1 MNERARPDRPQR
13 RDRLVQPHDHDPY
26 RPKGKLAD
34 PTGCPECGAAFREG
48 RWTWRTAPA
57 GSPQTTCPACR
68 RIRDDYPGGYLAL
81 EGDFLREHE
90 AELRALVLH
99 VEERERGEHPLKR
112 VMAIREQDD
121 GLLVTTTDA
130 QLAHAIATAVHNAY
144 QGELETR
151 WADDENLLRATW
163 RR

>member
-1 MNERARPDRPQR
+1 MNERARPGQPRR

-26 RPKGKLAD
+26 RPKGKLSD
-34 PTGCPECGAAFREG
+34 PTGCPTCGAAFREG

-57 GSPQTTCPACR
+57 GSPEAVCPACR
-68 RIRDDYPGGYLAL
+68 RIQDDYPAGYLRL
-81 EGDFLREHE
+81 EGDFLGEHE
-90 AELRALVLH
+90 ADLRGLIEH
-99 VEERERGEHPLKR
+99 VEERERREHPLKR
-112 VMAIREQDD
+112 VMAIREEEG

-130 QLAHAIATAVHNAY
+130 QLAHAIASALHKAY
-144 QGELETR
+144 RGDLESR